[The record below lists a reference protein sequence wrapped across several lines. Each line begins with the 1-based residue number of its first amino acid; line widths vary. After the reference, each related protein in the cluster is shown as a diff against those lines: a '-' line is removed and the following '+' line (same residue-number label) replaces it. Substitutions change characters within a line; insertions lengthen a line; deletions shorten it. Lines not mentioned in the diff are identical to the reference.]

1 MSQAHGKGKSCKLF
15 VQCACTTTTTASI
28 MATDEE
34 DPKFDDDGEEDTED
48 FERKI
53 QEMEVLS

>member
-1 MSQAHGKGKSCKLF
+1 
-15 VQCACTTTTTASI
+15 